1 MEIQIEDLLD
11 KLKHQAEK
19 LDNRYKSMI
28 DICKDSENVVEELQH
43 DIHKLDKELGDG
55 SIWVKRLRN
64 R

>member
-1 MEIQIEDLLD
+1 MEIQVEDLLD
-11 KLKHQAEK
+11 KLKYQAEK

-55 SIWVKRLRN
+55 SI
-64 R
+64 